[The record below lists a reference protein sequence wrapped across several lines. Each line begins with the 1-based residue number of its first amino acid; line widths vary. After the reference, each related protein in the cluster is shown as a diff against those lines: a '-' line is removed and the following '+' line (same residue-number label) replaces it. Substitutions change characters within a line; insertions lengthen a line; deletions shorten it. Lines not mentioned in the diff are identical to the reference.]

1 LQIKPEIV
9 KNISIKENVN
19 NKTPKDVFFLTLKLH
34 QDIRKLQD
42 RLNMEKNSILIPI
55 EDKITPNTVYN
66 ALRIINANINE
77 VLIFNNISEEM
88 ILQKVTYYK
97 DKTPTDVYK
106 NILKIRNLLRLLYND
121 KNYKK

>member
-1 LQIKPEIV
+1 MQIKPEIV